1 LTSVAILDRIKLGI
15 ILNLFA
21 GEDMRKYSKQ
31 REIVLDILKKS
42 YNHPTAEEIFA
53 EARILDN
60 NISLGTVYRN
70 LDILCE
76 DQVIEKIPTP
86 TGKDRYDFKKT
97 EHSHAICEKCG
108 KITDFPHPINIKK
121 LQKDIKD
128 QVNFELSQDEIR
140 IIGICENCKN
150 SN

>member
-1 LTSVAILDRIKLGI
+1 MTSVAILDRIKLGI
-15 ILNLFA
+15 ILNLFT

-108 KITDFPHPINIKK
+108 KITVFPHPINIKK

>member
-1 LTSVAILDRIKLGI
+1 
-15 ILNLFA
+15 
-21 GEDMRKYSKQ
+21 MRKYSRQ

-42 YNHPTAEEIFA
+42 YEHPTAEEIFA
-53 EARILDN
+53 EAREIDK

-70 LDILCE
+70 LEILCE

-97 EHSHAICEKCG
+97 EHNHAICEKCG
-108 KITDFPHPINIKK
+108 KITDFTCDFNIKK
-121 LQKDIKD
+121 LQKEIKN
-128 QVNFELSQDEIR
+128 QVNFELSQEEIR
-140 IIGICENCKN
+140 IIGICKNCKN